1 MSGKLKKIVSLGI
14 MTNVNKKRNMF
25 YNCLD
30 MYRLDKNDVNLRE
43 NIVGARSEHKS
54 VLRKS
59 RYNQRKSKTQQL
71 EESRFG
77 NEKNYWKLLK
87 KICPSNSKKT

>member
-1 MSGKLKKIVSLGI
+1 MYFYV
-14 MTNVNKKRNMF
+14 F

-43 NIVGARSEHKS
+43 NMVGARSEYKR

-59 RYNQRKSKTQQL
+59 RY
-71 EESRFG
+71 E
-77 NEKNYWKLLK
+77 
-87 KICPSNSKKT
+87 